1 MIVCVTGPMA
11 AGKNLASEIL
21 CERGF
26 ACVDADLLVHE
37 AVENAKEEI
46 LKTFSSPAK
55 EKNISLLN
63 EDGKINR
70 RALGSL
76 IFSDP
81 ALVQKQ
87 ESIVYPHVNA
97 LFEKFICDNN
107 GRNLAINATVLY
119 KVPLMKKTDC
129 VLFVDAPFLQRLLR
143 ARKRDKMPF
152 KDILKRFLRQKNLFA
167 KYKKSNADTVRVWN
181 VGSRASLER
190 KIDSFLRNHMP
201 SDRG

>member
-1 MIVCVTGPMA
+1 M
-11 AGKNLASEIL
+11 
-21 CERGF
+21 
-26 ACVDADLLVHE
+26 DADLLVHE

-87 ESIVYPHVNA
+87 ESIVYPWVNA